1 MTVKAWAPRESGS
14 RFPKEKSSKR
24 EILLFL
30 PAWVP
35 SSGIWLKLSWRQT
48 IRKGE
53 TLVPAYPNAYLGSLA
68 QGFWKTN
75 HWEGRDSCPCLLQ
88 LPNANCK
95 NSVLS
100 FGYILLPSQ
109 WTLDKTYPLL
119 SLHFCFN
126 ILPIFKVSHVDI
138 WIGIPPVIQFVTLR
152 RTAHLIICIFLFDGT
167 MRSLSVALHMCH
179 DTLTSLFMSWTEAC
193 HDSHRMSKKGMWW
206 YGLGMYDELER
217 KNSTLSL
224 FFLVE
229 EPMWSDLKTEGKL
242 ESVGKC
248 STR

>member
-1 MTVKAWAPRESGS
+1 MTVKAWAPWESGS
-14 RFPKEKSSKR
+14 GFPKEKSSKR

-53 TLVPAYPNAYLGSLA
+53 TLVPAYYLGSLA
-68 QGFWKTN
+68 LGFPKTN
-75 HWEGRDSCPCLLQ
+75 HWECRDSCPCLLQ

-100 FGYILLPSQ
+100 FGHIVLPSQ
-109 WTLDKTYPLL
+109 WTLDKTYPLF

-138 WIGIPPVIQFVTLR
+138 WIGIPPVIQCVTLR
-152 RTAHLIICIFLFDGT
+152 RTAHLIICIFSFDGT
-167 MRSLSVALHMCH
+167 ISCLSVALHMCH

-193 HDSHRMSKKGMWW
+193 HDSQRMSKKGMW
-206 YGLGMYDELER
+206 
-217 KNSTLSL
+217 
-224 FFLVE
+224 
-229 EPMWSDLKTEGKL
+229 
-242 ESVGKC
+242 
-248 STR
+248 